1 MENENKTEAE
11 TETEKGMGTGT
22 GTISGVRVLQLEASR
37 NFGGEL
43 KSAKCFRAS

>member
-1 MENENKTEAE
+1 MENENKTE
-11 TETEKGMGTGT
+11 TERRIGMGT
-22 GTISGVRVLQLEASR
+22 GTISGVRVLQLQASR

>member
-1 MENENKTEAE
+1 MENENKTE
-11 TETEKGMGTGT
+11 TERGIGMGTGT
-22 GTISGVRVLQLEASR
+22 ISEVRVLQLEASR

>member
-1 MENENKTEAE
+1 MENENKTE
-11 TETEKGMGTGT
+11 TERGMGMGT

>member
-1 MENENKTEAE
+1 MENENKTE
-11 TETEKGMGTGT
+11 TETERGMRT
-22 GTISGVRVLQLEASR
+22 GTISGVRVLQLEASW